1 MALSA
6 LGKNVKRLHELT
18 SQVKDL
24 EAERD
29 ALKEWFRKK
38 GGEAGGADAV
48 FEQGKLQVAV
58 TAKQRTGWDGD
69 ALKEWFRKKGGA
81 GKFKKTTSYVE
92 VSCRLKEVE

>member
-69 ALKEWFRKKGGA
+69 ALTLALGQDA